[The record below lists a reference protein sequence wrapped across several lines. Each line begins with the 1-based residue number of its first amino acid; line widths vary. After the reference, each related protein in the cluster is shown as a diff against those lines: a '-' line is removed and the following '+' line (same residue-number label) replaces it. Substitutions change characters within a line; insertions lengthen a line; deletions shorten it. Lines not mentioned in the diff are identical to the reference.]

1 MQPVDAKKCGYAV
14 LAVALCLMVF
24 AGEYFVYY
32 SDTFEYDAD
41 VRWEDGSINYEI
53 GSSGSDVYD
62 VVLFDRNGG
71 VSVSNLAIF
80 VDETYSTHYDE
91 ASELAS
97 ISHNDQDYFATQ
109 ILLALDNRGFDGG
122 FKCDSDGLYEFMITT
137 LDDPRGCGV
146 LVTSYS
152 LPASVYAGSEDDLL
166 IRWVSAGGTLYW
178 TGSEVGGFCT
188 DDEYREFMRET
199 PEFERNLVRSGIYLI
214 KFWFSVSREEQ
225 KRRFREREVSPLKR
239 WKLSPIDKAAI
250 DKWDAYTRAKEAM
263 FYATDTLEVP
273 WVVVK
278 SDDKKRARLNAMR
291 YVLRAIPY
299 DNRDLDAVGPVDP
312 LIVGRAG
319 SMFETAENLGS
330 LGRVDAS
337 QVRAAALLDAKFGFN
352 HKRK

>member
-32 SDTFEYDAD
+32 SDAFEYDAD

-62 VVLFDRNGG
+62 VVLLDGNG
-71 VSVSNLAIF
+71 SAPVSNLAIF
-80 VDETYSTHYDE
+80 VDEKYSTHYDE
-91 ASELAS
+91 ASESAS

-122 FKCDSDGLYEFMITT
+122 FKCDSDGLYEFLITT

-178 TGSEVGGFCT
+178 TGSEIGGFCT
-188 DDEYREFMRET
+188 DDDGLHRIADTQTLLFGGECVYSGEEVVATQVIDNGFTEALSLKT
-199 PEFERNLVRSGIYLI
+199 GNLSFGL
-214 KFWFSVSREEQ
+214 
-225 KRRFREREVSPLKR
+225 
-239 WKLSPIDKAAI
+239 
-250 DKWDAYTRAKEAM
+250 
-263 FYATDTLEVP
+263 
-273 WVVVK
+273 
-278 SDDKKRARLNAMR
+278 RLNGIEGALGMG
-291 YVLRAIPY
+291 YEGDGISTVGFVPFGSGSICVFSGLY
-299 DNRDLDAVGPVDP
+299 DLDLVDDIAQI
-312 LIVGRAG
+312 LSAG
-319 SMFETAENLGS
+319 VTLQTDVVEHHTGNVTRTEIHGSFDHFDETCHVYAYIG
-330 LGRVDAS
+330 GTYT
-337 QVRAAALLDAKFGFN
+337 KFGEAFDAGV
-352 HKRK
+352 